1 MRMRNNRLVVV
12 GLALIVLAVAFFLYF
27 MAVMATKSN
36 DPTQMMT
43 TVGQAAGAVGGIGF
57 VMVIF
62 GMIGRK
68 A

>member
-1 MRMRNNRLVVV
+1 MRTRNNRVLVV
-12 GLALIVLAVAFFLYF
+12 GLALIVLAAAFFLYF
-27 MAVMATKSN
+27 MVVMAAKSN
-36 DPTQMMT
+36 DPATMMT